1 MTTLHTWVAPNTHWV
16 AVLQSMTASEYY
28 VVSQGRCVRV
38 GEPGSRKASWLAD
51 DQGLALKMHL
61 HSKHPSFTQVACLFQ
76 KLADA
81 NEHCRLSPSFCA
93 PFLSSPISSIQGLS
107 WSFLGTPNIKL
118 RILYFGIYQTQ
129 GLNLDSVSCVFLK
142 RPYICSCLE
151 ELPVHV
157 NICWTSA
164 RSVALG
170 LRKNN
175 IIEILIRIT
184 DDSTVVSSKMTAVPT
199 ERRKVIILHRLWS

>member
-1 MTTLHTWVAPNTHWV
+1 MTILHTWVAPNTHWV

-61 HSKHPSFTQVACLFQ
+61 HSKHPSFTQVACLFG

-93 PFLSSPISSIQGLS
+93 PFLSPPISSIQGLS
-107 WSFLGTPNIKL
+107 WSFLYDSISLIPLFSDALLAVHPFIPFIHSLINPQ
-118 RILYFGIYQTQ
+118 ILLITYWVQT
-129 GLNLDSVSCVFLK
+129 F
-142 RPYICSCLE
+142 
-151 ELPVHV
+151 
-157 NICWTSA
+157 W
-164 RSVALG
+164 
-170 LRKNN
+170 
-175 IIEILIRIT
+175 
-184 DDSTVVSSKMTAVPT
+184 
-199 ERRKVIILHRLWS
+199 

>member
-1 MTTLHTWVAPNTHWV
+1 MAILHPWVALNTHWV
-16 AVLQSMTASEYY
+16 AILQSMTASEYY
-28 VVSQGRCVRV
+28 VVSGGRRVRG

-51 DQGLALKMHL
+51 DQGLVLKMHS
-61 HSKHPSFTQVACLFQ
+61 HSRHPFTQVACLFR
-76 KLADA
+76 KLVDA
-81 NEHCRLSPSFCA
+81 NGHCRLSPSFCA
-93 PFLSSPISSIQGLS
+93 PFLSPPISSIQGLS

-118 RILYFGIYQTQ
+118 RILYFRIHQTQ
-129 GLNLDSVSCVFLK
+129 GLNLDSVSYVFLK

-175 IIEILIRIT
+175 IIEIL
-184 DDSTVVSSKMTAVPT
+184 SKN
-199 ERRKVIILHRLWS
+199 HRW